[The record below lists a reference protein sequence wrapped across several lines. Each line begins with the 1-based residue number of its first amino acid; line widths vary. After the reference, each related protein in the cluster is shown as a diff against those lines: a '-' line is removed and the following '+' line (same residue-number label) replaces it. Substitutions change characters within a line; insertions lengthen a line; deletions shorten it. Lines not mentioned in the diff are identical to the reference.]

1 MNQSLKF
8 IFKKILVSLGVAFLT
23 IVSIGFLMFYF
34 LIDDNLDNIK
44 TQILEQVQQKIGHEI
59 RVETLEASWKITS
72 PRFTLDN
79 VSIFSR
85 NKSQALNIKK
95 IQADI
100 SWLSLIKLSPI
111 FDEIA
116 IYQPALDIKKGKDG
130 GFTVNGIK
138 VNREKNSDLSNWL
151 LNQDDIVVY
160 NADVSWLDMEKSKEI
175 LRLKNFDL
183 HYGSSKLFSY
193 MNRRTFDISTKISR
207 GTEHKIKLNGYI
219 DTPTIA
225 HIKSFNGQINI
236 NFDELDLGEIKLWTK
251 YFSEIKSG
259 IGDAEIRIKED
270 YLRILRYV
278 RFFLNYSKDKH
289 DPKIIK
295 TIKKNLSGVS
305 VISSERLLDEFQKLL
320 RSEGFLKLTKDQ
332 DCLEIINLIFPQFKN
347 ISIFNK
353 LNNFAE
359 RNFSRVDFIFLLSLL
374 VIDGTDNVDYFIY
387 KFNLSKK
394 DKKRLLFLNK
404 FYSEKLNNKTF
415 SEKNFNNIFYFNG
428 KEALMDIIYFKIF
441 KSSKENNKLIKL
453 IEVFK
458 EKKIPM
464 MPLKANILL
473 EKYQV
478 TEGKELGKKLKA
490 IEKVWVNNNFSI
502 SEKEIQKLVR
512 N

>member
-1 MNQSLKF
+1 MKLILAHGEVVSHLFLVQRSEVR
-8 IFKKILVSLGVAFLT
+8 ILVGQPYMNNLLDKIFFRSQNLNHINLGF
-23 IVSIGFLMFYF
+23 
-34 LIDDNLDNIK
+34 K
-44 TQILEQVQQKIGHEI
+44 
-59 RVETLEASWKITS
+59 
-72 PRFTLDN
+72 
-79 VSIFSR
+79 
-85 NKSQALNIKK
+85 NIKK
-95 IQADI
+95 ETEVSKIFEAIYSYSTNSEIRYVGGCVRKIINRQKVDDIDLAVNLKPKEVCEALTKKDIKYYESGIEHGTITALINNRKFEITSLRKDVDTDGRHAKVEFSDNWKEDASRRDFTINSIYADI
-100 SWLSLIKLSPI
+100 EGSL
-111 FDEIA
+111 FD
-116 IYQPALDIKKGKDG
+116 PFDGKKDLENGKVK
-130 GFTVNGIK
+130 F
-138 VNREKNSDLSNWL
+138 
-151 LNQDDIVVY
+151 
-160 NADVSWLDMEKSKEI
+160 
-175 LRLKNFDL
+175 
-183 HYGSSKLFSY
+183 
-193 MNRRTFDISTKISR
+193 
-207 GTEHKIKLNGYI
+207 
-219 DTPTIA
+219 
-225 HIKSFNGQINI
+225 
-236 NFDELDLGEIKLWTK
+236 
-251 YFSEIKSG
+251 
-259 IGDAEIRIKED
+259 IGDIEIRIKED

-404 FYSEKLNNKTF
+404 FYSEKLNNKTL

-458 EKKIPM
+458 EKKLPI
-464 MPLKANILL
+464 MPVKANILL

-490 IEKVWVNNNFSI
+490 IEEVWANNNFNI
-502 SEKEIQKLVR
+502 SEKEIQKIVS